1 MGQGEILK
9 ILEKE
14 NKWLS
19 SRDISNLTGVGLSS
33 TRVKLR
39 KLRILNMVDFK
50 KEDQEYYYKNKER

>member
-39 KLRILNMVDFK
+39 KLRMLNMVDFK